1 MTASAPPAAAG
12 GAVLGRRRG
21 LMLVLSSPSGAG
33 KTTISRELLRLE
45 PDLSLSVSVTTRT
58 PRPSERDGIDYHF
71 IDAARF
77 HALRDA
83 NDLLES
89 AEVFGN
95 FYGTP
100 RQPVDAA
107 LAAGQDVLFDVDW
120 QGTQQ
125 LRAAARSD
133 LVSVFILPPSG
144 EALEQR
150 LNTRAQD
157 SAEVIARR
165 MARAADEISHWS
177 EYDYAV
183 VNAEVAD
190 CVRAVQSI
198 LHGERLKRD
207 RQTGLPRFVQ
217 SIQAAL
223 TSRHG

>member
-1 MTASAPPAAAG
+1 M
-12 GAVLGRRRG
+12 
-21 LMLVLSSPSGAG
+21 
-33 KTTISRELLRLE
+33 E

-77 HALRDA
+77 HALREA
-83 NDLLES
+83 NDLLEW

-157 SAEVIARR
+157 SAEVIDRNPGHPLSLRCIYHAVRPNS
-165 MARAADEISHWS
+165 AFLLPQFQTQS
-177 EYDYAV
+177 EGDV
-183 VNAEVAD
+183 
-190 CVRAVQSI
+190 
-198 LHGERLKRD
+198 
-207 RQTGLPRFVQ
+207 P
-217 SIQAAL
+217 
-223 TSRHG
+223 